1 MGVQNRWALVTGAAS
16 GMGFSIAL
24 TLAENGAKI
33 ACCDIQSCDKIVQE
47 IESSV
52 GSGKCKSFQFDASEK
67 GSINSLV
74 ESVLS
79 WTGGRLDILVN
90 NAGVVA
96 PAPLSLE
103 DDEFEKVWERSFAIN
118 VDAQQR
124 LSRAM
129 LSALKSSQ
137 HSGRIVNIAS
147 TEGLGATM
155 FQSAYVSS
163 KHACVGLSKALAVE
177 LGSQG
182 VTVNCI
188 CPGPVRTA
196 MTEFIQEKS
205 KEYYSKR
212 LVPLRRYGF
221 PTEIAYVVLCL
232 VDDRATFIN
241 GSVINVDGGLLCN
254 NGLLPMKLPW
264 DNNQTSNL

>member
-124 LSRAM
+124 LSR
-129 LSALKSSQ
+129 
-137 HSGRIVNIAS
+137 
-147 TEGLGATM
+147 
-155 FQSAYVSS
+155 
-163 KHACVGLSKALAVE
+163 
-177 LGSQG
+177 
-182 VTVNCI
+182 
-188 CPGPVRTA
+188 VR
-196 MTEFIQEKS
+196 S
-205 KEYYSKR
+205 
-212 LVPLRRYGF
+212 
-221 PTEIAYVVLCL
+221 
-232 VDDRATFIN
+232 
-241 GSVINVDGGLLCN
+241 
-254 NGLLPMKLPW
+254 
-264 DNNQTSNL
+264 